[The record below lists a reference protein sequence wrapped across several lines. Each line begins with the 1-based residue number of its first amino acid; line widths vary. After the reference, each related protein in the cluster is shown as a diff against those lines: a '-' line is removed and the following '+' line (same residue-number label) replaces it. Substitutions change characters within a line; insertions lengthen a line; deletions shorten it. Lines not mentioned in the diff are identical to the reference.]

1 MFDFVFT
8 ADAESKKYA
17 RQLSGSAGVAVF
29 VAQKSDSEH
38 WVRVGQACRRF
49 ALQARARQSAGE
61 VAQFRPE
68 LAALIGTPG
77 RRPDIVMRFGLLML
91 AEIGFDIVLAGRTMV
106 EHFAIYRQPSYAA
119 GLTGQI
125 AFAVIRFLQWQ
136 RSVLAPEQR

>member
-1 MFDFVFT
+1 LSRRNPIRSIGFAWDRRASVSRCKLAFVN
-8 ADAESKKYA
+8 
-17 RQLSGSAGVAVF
+17 QPV
-29 VAQKSDSEH
+29 
-38 WVRVGQACRRF
+38 
-49 ALQARARQSAGE
+49 E

-106 EHFAIYRQPSYAA
+106 EHFAMYRQPSYAA